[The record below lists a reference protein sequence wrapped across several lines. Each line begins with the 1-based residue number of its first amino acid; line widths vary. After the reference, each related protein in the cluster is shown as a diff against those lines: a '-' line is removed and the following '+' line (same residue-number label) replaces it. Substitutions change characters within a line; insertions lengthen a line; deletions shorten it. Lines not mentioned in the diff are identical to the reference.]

1 MSVMHVPFICVVEH
15 NLNGLSITIQRHL
28 EITSSPSIGRF
39 FLQILHLTLHFNG
52 TFLVLNE
59 TKEKEE
65 YEAGAMGGEE
75 AKGRDK

>member
-59 TKEKEE
+59 TKEKRRIRSR
-65 YEAGAMGGEE
+65 GNGRGGSQRE
-75 AKGRDK
+75 G